1 MMEKA
6 QEPKGPEHRKEQSRD
21 EQPREAQPREIERE
35 IEHLRTRLDRSLAEL
50 DRRRH
55 ELTDVK
61 LQLRRHPQIAIGAGA
76 AVALIA
82 GGVAFAVWR
91 SRKREELP
99 QKARRVRIAFGR
111 AVDKPEKVARGEA
124 PAWEK
129 ILAAVGTTIAV
140 SVTKK
145 LLERAFASLPPP
157 QRRPMTA

>member
-1 MMEKA
+1 V
-6 QEPKGPEHRKEQSRD
+6 
-21 EQPREAQPREIERE
+21 EAKPPREIERE

-55 ELTDVK
+55 ELTDLK
-61 LQLRRHPQIAIGAGA
+61 LQIRKHPQVFIGAGA
-76 AVALIA
+76 AVALLL
-82 GGVAFAVWR
+82 GGIGFAVWR

-99 QKARRVRIAFGR
+99 NRVRRIRMAFGR
-111 AVDKPEKVARGEA
+111 AIDEPEKVARGEA

-145 LLERAFASLPPP
+145 LLERAWSSTYID
-157 QRRPMTA
+157 RR

>member
-1 MMEKA
+1 MGEGTVGVEEKKPA
-6 QEPKGPEHRKEQSRD
+6 
-21 EQPREAQPREIERE
+21 REIERE
-35 IEHLRTRLDRSLAEL
+35 IEHLRTRLDRSLSEL

-61 LQLRRHPQIAIGAGA
+61 LQMRKHPEVFIGAGA
-76 AVALIA
+76 AVALVV
-82 GGVAFAVWR
+82 GGIGFAIWR
-91 SRKREELP
+91 SRKREQLP

-111 AVDKPEKVARGEA
+111 AVDQPEKVARGEA

-145 LLERAFASLPPP
+145 LLERAWSQLPPP
-157 QRRPMTA
+157 RA